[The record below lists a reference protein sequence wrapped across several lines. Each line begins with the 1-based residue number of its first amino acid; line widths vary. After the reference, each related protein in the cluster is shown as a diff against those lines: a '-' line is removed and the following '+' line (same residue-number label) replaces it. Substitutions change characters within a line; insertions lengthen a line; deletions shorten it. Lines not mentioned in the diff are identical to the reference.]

1 MENVNIVSRNKAHDL
16 AVQTMYAFL
25 MLEKCNQLI
34 SFESLIELVFNQ
46 EYKDVDIYIREL
58 LLISLKNQNIAIT
71 NIEKYLDKW
80 AFNRLNYCMQ
90 AILIL
95 SYCEFF
101 YIKDSD
107 KAVIINIAVKLAKKY
122 GDERDYRFVNAVLD
136 KALNGRD

>member
-58 LLISLKNQNIAIT
+58 LLIALKNQNVAIT
-71 NIEKYLDKW
+71 NIEKYLDKR

-95 SYCEFF
+95 AYCEFF

>member
-1 MENVNIVSRNKAHDL
+1 MENVNIISRNKAHDL

-58 LLISLKNQNIAIT
+58 LLISLKNQNVAIT

-80 AFNRLNYCMQ
+80 TFNRLNYCMQ
-90 AILIL
+90 SILIL
-95 SYCEFF
+95 SYCEYF

-122 GDERDYRFVNAVLD
+122 GDERDYRFINAVLD
-136 KALNGRD
+136 KALNGR

>member
-1 MENVNIVSRNKAHDL
+1 METI
-16 AVQTMYAFL
+16 T
-25 MLEKCNQLI
+25 E
-34 SFESLIELVFNQ
+34 
-46 EYKDVDIYIREL
+46 EYKNVDIYIREL
-58 LLISLKNQNIAIT
+58 LLISLKNQNVAIT

>member
-58 LLISLKNQNIAIT
+58 LLIALKNQNVAIT
-71 NIEKYLDKW
+71 NIEKYLDKR

-101 YIKDSD
+101 YIKVHRRYP
-107 KAVIINIAVKLAKKY
+107 A
-122 GDERDYRFVNAVLD
+122 R
-136 KALNGRD
+136 GRA